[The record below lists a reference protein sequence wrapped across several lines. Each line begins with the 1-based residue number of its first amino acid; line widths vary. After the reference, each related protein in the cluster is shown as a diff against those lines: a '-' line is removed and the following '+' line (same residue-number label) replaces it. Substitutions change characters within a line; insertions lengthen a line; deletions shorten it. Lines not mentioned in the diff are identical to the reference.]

1 MLFRSG
7 QADTIT
13 PFLRC
18 QQSLRAP
25 EATTTKRETR
35 SQPRRSTVHLPT
47 RATATAPSIT
57 GLSRKP
63 RSMSCLE
70 RVGPS
75 HRITT
80 GFRGLNVTFCNDLLA
95 DYPDSGGPGETPHKE
110 GVAVQNASRGVS
122 VGRIAAL
129 TSMVSVTYAKKLKKC
144 LKLDPRCPKVEEVRF
159 GARSFKRTTENVVIA
174 WKSSREVVVCF
185 FGWGRVSGRKAPDL
199 GLGRLFC
206 RLRWEG
212 TGVYFCLAGSCFQ
225 QSRPESA
232 AADAARPLR
241 ERTP

>member
-1 MLFRSG
+1 
-7 QADTIT
+7 
-13 PFLRC
+13 
-18 QQSLRAP
+18 
-25 EATTTKRETR
+25 
-35 SQPRRSTVHLPT
+35 
-47 RATATAPSIT
+47 
-57 GLSRKP
+57 
-63 RSMSCLE
+63 MSCLE

-110 GVAVQNASRGVS
+110 GVTVQNASRGVS